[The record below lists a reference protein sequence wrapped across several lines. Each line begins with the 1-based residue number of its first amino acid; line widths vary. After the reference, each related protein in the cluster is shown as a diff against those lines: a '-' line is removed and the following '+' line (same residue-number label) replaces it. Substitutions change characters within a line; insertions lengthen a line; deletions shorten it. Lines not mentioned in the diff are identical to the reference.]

1 FTYDEMN
8 RLKGAALHALTGS
21 TWSASDAYHE
31 DNITY
36 DLNGNIRTLN
46 RTTKDGGDMDILN
59 YGYGEGTDK
68 HSNRLLKV
76 TDTGDN
82 ANGFIDGANVDTEYE
97 YDENGN
103 MIVDKNKGITSIEYN
118 HLNLPSKVIKGT
130 EGYIVYT
137 YDATGRKLSQEVF
150 DGSDQL
156 QKRTDYL
163 GEFIYEDDVLAF
175 VNHEEGRI
183 IPDGNEY
190 QYHMMHH
197 LGNVR
202 LTFTTRQESEESLAT
217 MEPAYAEEE
226 RAQFLYYDEAVK
238 VNSFLFDHTHKV
250 MGGGSASVPVTSVSL
265 TTSGITI
272 KAGESTSLTAIVQP
286 SNATNKEVTWS
297 SSATGVATVD
307 ENGVVSGLSA
317 GNSTITVTTADG
329 DFTASLLVTVEPTD
343 NLIVNPEFDQG
354 MTGWT
359 LYDYTGDG
367 NSASVVQNTGMSGAN
382 SLQVDITSS
391 NDVGWRLQ
399 LAQHLNFL
407 FEQGKTY
414 EISFVAKA
422 ESPRTI
428 KTAITGS
435 PSGATWW
442 APNTINLTT
451 TPQTVGPFQFTVTN
465 SNMENETEFRLN
477 IYMAYGIVSDVW
489 IDKVVIK
496 DISQGGAVA
505 GDEITPDTLRLGD
518 GQSAILSAEVGPA
531 NAANQDLFWTS
542 DVSSC
547 ATVTPSGSVTAVAP
561 GKTKIRATSEDG
573 GHSDASVIIV
583 KPVGSNL
590 IRNHEFDDGL
600 EGWTFRDWTSA
611 GGNTASVVEAEGFSG
626 GKVAYVDI

>member
-1 FTYDEMN
+1 
-8 RLKGAALHALTGS
+8 
-21 TWSASDAYHE
+21 
-31 DNITY
+31 
-36 DLNGNIRTLN
+36 
-46 RTTKDGGDMDILN
+46 
-59 YGYGEGTDK
+59 
-68 HSNRLLKV
+68 
-76 TDTGDN
+76 
-82 ANGFIDGANVDTEYE
+82 
-97 YDENGN
+97 
-103 MIVDKNKGITSIEYN
+103 
-118 HLNLPSKVIKGT
+118 
-130 EGYIVYT
+130 
-137 YDATGRKLSQEVF
+137 
-150 DGSDQL
+150 
-156 QKRTDYL
+156 
-163 GEFIYEDDVLAF
+163 
-175 VNHEEGRI
+175 
-183 IPDGNEY
+183 
-190 QYHMMHH
+190 
-197 LGNVR
+197 
-202 LTFTTRQESEESLAT
+202 
-217 MEPAYAEEE
+217 
-226 RAQFLYYDEAVK
+226 DEAVK

-317 GNSTITVTTADG
+317 GNSTITATTDDG

-343 NLIVNPEFDQG
+343 NLIINPEFDQG

-367 NSASVVQNTGMSGAN
+367 NSAAVVQNGGMSGSN
-382 SLQVDITSS
+382 SLHVDITSS
-391 NDVGWRLQ
+391 NDVGWRIQ

-407 FEQGKTY
+407 FELGKTY

-428 KTAITGS
+428 RTAITGS

-465 SNMENETEFRLN
+465 SNMENETEFRLD

-505 GDEITPDTLRLGD
+505 GVEITPDTLRLVD
-518 GQSAILSAEVGPA
+518 GQSAILTAEVVPA
-531 NAANQDLFWTS
+531 NAANQDLSWTS
-542 DVSSC
+542 DDPSV
-547 ATVTPSGSVTAVAP
+547 ATVTPSGSATEVAP

-573 GHSDASVIIV
+573 GHSDASVNIV
-583 KPVGSNL
+583 KPGGSNL

-626 GKVAYVDI
+626 GKVAYVDIVSDDASGWTINLNQSLDGLIEVGRTYEISFMAKAETPRDISVSIQGSPSNAARWQEHVTLDTIPRQYGPFTFPCNNVGTDTRFSAIFILAKGVISDVWIDKVIINDITDGAGVVSGVSITPELILTNGQTAGLAKSIMPSNAANQNVNWISSNTAV